1 MTRKSGDFLRTTPG
15 DVDYIDVSPKQIVGV
30 SAALIPFLEHDDANR
45 ALMGSNMQRQSVPLI
60 TPQAPCVGTGME
72 AKAACDSG
80 AVVLAKNDGVVEK
93 VSAAEIIVRTDD
105 TFHVEGGELSSSEM
119 GYDIYQLQN
128 FQRSNNDTC
137 IHQNRWLPQGNESK
151 PVR

>member
-1 MTRKSGDFLRTTPG
+1 
-15 DVDYIDVSPKQIVGV
+15 
-30 SAALIPFLEHDDANR
+30 
-45 ALMGSNMQRQSVPLI
+45 
-60 TPQAPCVGTGME
+60 ME

-105 TFHVEGGELSSSEM
+105 TFHVEGVELSSSEM

-128 FQRSNNDTC
+128 FKRSNNDTC
-137 IHQNRWLPQGNESK
+137 IHQKPLVTPGQRIESS
-151 PVR
+151 